1 LFFSE
6 YIEGSGNNKGVEI
19 YNPTDQ
25 PIELNNYY
33 VVRYSNGSSVFTE
46 GGITQLEGTILP
58 YTTHVLVNGQTESSG
73 TSPACDPAMQALAD
87 QLDHDYPAPT
97 YMNGND
103 AMALLK
109 TTNGIP
115 PSATNPGTPV
125 DLIGQ
130 IGLGSAISSET
141 GWSYVQDSTLTYN
154 NSNGDPVT
162 GKVINYI
169 VQKNAT
175 NGSDYGPFWMSWTSN
190 HSLIRKPDVVE
201 GVLTN
206 PSPFI
211 VYMQWDTLPAQL
223 DTVTGFYSYTDI
235 WDNLGFHVC
244 DASSSPIAIN
254 DQAETGIEQLLTI
267 SVLDNDIFQT
277 PVVLSIEQYATQG
290 DSYIPSEDQNVI
302 NFLPDSG
309 FVGIDS
315 ITYKIA
321 NTAIPTSFSTA
332 KVYISVIEGAGIE
345 ELSGQFSMVIYP
357 NPIVSDYFI
366 IISDNKIK
374 SAQVFDIMGKEII
387 SDSFASPQKEAI
399 VEIGQNHKGIYMVKV
414 TFMNNSST
422 VQKIL
427 VR

>member
-1 LFFSE
+1 MKNLLLFLGIFFITFLASAQTDLFFSE

-46 GGITQLEGTILP
+46 GGVTQLEGTLQP
-58 YTTHVLVNGQTESSG
+58 YTTHVLVNGQTESTG
-73 TSPACDPAMQALAD
+73 TSPACDPELQAIAD

-103 AMALLK
+103 AIALLK
-109 TTNGIP
+109 TTNGVP

-125 DLIGQ
+125 DLIGE
-130 IGLGSAISSET
+130 IGLGSSISSET

-154 NSNGDPVT
+154 NSNGDPIT

-190 HSLIRKPDVVE
+190 HSLIRKPDVVA

-211 VYMQWDTLPAQL
+211 VKMQWDTLPAQL
-223 DTVTGFYSYTDI
+223 DPLTGFYSYEDI
-235 WDNLGFHVC
+235 WDNLGTHACVADPNYNAAVNEF
-244 DASSSPIAIN
+244 S
-254 DQAETGIEQLLTI
+254 
-267 SVLDNDIFQT
+267 F
-277 PVVLSIEQYATQG
+277 ATL
-290 DSYIPSEDQNVI
+290 N
-302 NFLPDSG
+302 
-309 FVGIDS
+309 
-315 ITYKIA
+315 
-321 NTAIPTSFSTA
+321 
-332 KVYISVIEGAGIE
+332 
-345 ELSGQFSMVIYP
+345 IYP
-357 NPIVSDYFI
+357 NPVVSEHFTITSDEKI
-366 IISDNKIK
+366 I

-387 SDSFASPQKEAI
+387 NNSFTLPQKEAV

-414 TFMNNSST
+414 TFMNNT
-422 VQKIL
+422 AAVQKIL